1 MAKAPGPQ
9 QVIAGDKNYGFF
21 GEVPVT
27 ELWSG
32 DGLSKLL
39 GVTEGGRQYDNEPWL
54 KFVLDGKI
62 IYKSKKPF
70 RHSISWNHLHEMN
83 VVFGGKVI
91 EDAQGNQ
98 YKVRLMKGALTDPSK
113 DGDPDKGAKYSE
125 WNKLMLPIHKQAK
138 DKSWKH
144 PTYVEPEVPTN
155 WDINYTDKDLVTYY
169 DQGRGSYQW
178 CQETPAAD
186 SKNRERVVRGY
197 QGVSRFHT
205 VNNSISSEIYG
216 WSPVL
221 ELITTTTHHI
231 TDDKQTV
238 KYTIVD
244 DDIIKFTEKD
254 DDFPELSLPI
264 NTETILTKLID
275 YDTKEETEINHTLP
289 SFFKERHNGK
299 MRIVQQDDVEE
310 EFEETP
316 HEIVTTCFTDHLT
329 ELLQH
334 DDVKIYAFTEEYDDF
349 NVSFKHTPSA
359 ALLLAN
365 GDIGIKAVDNIDYF
379 QLDSTELGEAKVKMI
394 VSVNEGKTWNAY
406 DGGWSLIEPTV
417 DAVTKFGTPKE
428 VFNTI
433 PPAAW
438 NDLRKKSDKIRF
450 GYLISYT
457 ENEDK
462 AVVKAMNAQFDM
474 TGTWKAAVHGKDFE
488 YEYPDNS
495 TIVVKLLTNGD
506 YKMNY

>member
-21 GEVPVT
+21 GEVPVS

-32 DGLSKLL
+32 DELSNLL
-39 GVTEGGRQYDNEPWL
+39 DITQGTLQYSNEPWL

-62 IYKSKKPF
+62 IYKSKKTF
-70 RHSISWNHLHEMN
+70 RHSISWDHLNEKGVVYGDKIIKDKNGNH
-83 VVFGGKVI
+83 
-91 EDAQGNQ
+91 
-98 YKVRLMKGALTDPSK
+98 YKIRLIKGALTDPSK

-125 WNKLMLPIHKQAK
+125 WNKLMMPIHERAK
-138 DKSWKH
+138 NKNWN
-144 PTYVEPEVPTN
+144 YLRFIEGEVPN
-155 WDINYTDKDLVTYY
+155 DWNINYTDKDLIT
-169 DQGRGSYQW
+169 DNAAGNGSYHW
-178 CQETPAAD
+178 CQETLATSPTNRMCRGFNDISYVSD
-186 SKNRERVVRGY
+186 SIASAVNS
-197 QGVSRFHT
+197 SRA
-205 VNNSISSEIYG
+205 

-221 ELITTTTHHI
+221 ELITPPSTHHI
-231 TDDKQTV
+231 TDDKETV
-238 KYTIVD
+238 KYTLVD
-244 DDIIKFTEKD
+244 DAIVKFTEKD

-264 NTETILTKLID
+264 NTEIIFTKLVD

-289 SFFKERHNGK
+289 SFFKDRHDGK
-299 MRIVQQDDVEE
+299 MRIVQQDAIEE
-310 EFEETP
+310 EFEEAP
-316 HEIVTTCFTDHLT
+316 HEIVTTCFTDHLS

-349 NVSFKHTPSA
+349 QVNFKHTPSS

-365 GDIGIKAVDNIDYF
+365 GDIGIKAVDNIDFF

-394 VSVNEGKTWNAY
+394 VSVNEGKSWNTY
-406 DGGWSLIEPTV
+406 DGGWSRIEPTV
-417 DAVTKFGTPKE
+417 DEVTKFGTPKE

-450 GYLISYT
+450 GYLINYS
-457 ENEDK
+457 EVEDK
-462 AVVKAMNAQFDM
+462 AVIKAMNAQFDM